1 MMALGKWSIAAPGE
15 QLGEVRMEH
24 TELVAP
30 GVAHDPEVEATL
42 GVIVVRLVG
51 HGLG

>member
-1 MMALGKWSIAAPGE
+1 MVALGKSSMAAPGE
-15 QLGEVRMEH
+15 QLREIRMKH

-30 GVAHDPEVEATL
+30 GVAHDPEVEAAL